1 MKGSSKDSLLGIS
14 HAVGIISLFK
24 GEGSSNKIFWG
35 NDFMFEAKEHI
46 EIFLSAPWDIIAG
59 SPGIKAV
66 RLILELIN
74 EDMTFI
80 SKLSVSL
87 GITFTK

>member
-1 MKGSSKDSLLGIS
+1 MLGIS
-14 HAVGIISLFK
+14 HAVGLTSLFK

-35 NDFMFEAKEHI
+35 NDFILEAKEHI
-46 EIFLSAPWDIIAG
+46 AIFLSAPCDIIAG

-66 RLILELIN
+66 LFIVELIN
-74 EDMTFI
+74 EDIIFI
-80 SKLSVSL
+80 SKLSDSL